1 MVVIHKDQEF
11 VRIMYIGR
19 NKGILE
25 QPQKQLKNKDNGN
38 SYYYKC
44 LICCQLTGK
53 EKIRKIFINL

>member
-1 MVVIHKDQEF
+1 MNLMVIIHKDQEF

-44 LICCQLTGK
+44 LICC
-53 EKIRKIFINL
+53 